1 MITANDIEREFGG
14 GPYVLIVNG
23 DTLLTEPALTAEQ
36 QMKLEAAWKTGA
48 FSDELPPAENY
59 QVRAWMIRGGMN
71 PDAVPAIIAA
81 VVPESVPGG
90 INRAEALMRWD
101 YAVRVPRNFPLV
113 NVIGSQMGLTPEQ
126 IDAAW
131 PDILKL

>member
-1 MITANDIEREFGG
+1 
-14 GPYVLIVNG
+14 
-23 DTLLTEPALTAEQ
+23 
-36 QMKLEAAWKTGA
+36 
-48 FSDELPPAENY
+48 
-59 QVRAWMIRGGMN
+59 MIRGGMN
-71 PDAVPAIIAA
+71 PDAVPAIIAT

-113 NVIGSQMGLTPEQ
+113 NVIGAQMDLTPEE
-126 IDAAW
+126 IDTAW